1 MPGLFLCVGSMTR
14 RVGDF
19 SEYPFAVCPF
29 LTLCPKC
36 VPKFTVDEDIWDN
49 GVKFAGVKM
58 ANIME
63 PRFVNFDSV
72 DAYNKLY
79 GLPTRHPL
87 VAVVD
92 LKEATGLVNHIK
104 IKYGLYALFLKNGAH
119 CAIKYGRKLYD
130 YQEGTVVSFSPG
142 QLIEVDMPDEEM
154 SPDVVGIL
162 FHPDLVYG
170 TPLGEKISTYSFFDY
185 SQVEALHLSDRERAI
200 FLDCLHNIRQEL
212 EHPVDA
218 HSASVLSAN
227 IQLLLEYMHRFY
239 DRQFITRHKVNS
251 EIVSRFERQLKEY
264 YESGVRREGLPSVVE
279 FADRANLSPGYFSDL
294 VKRETGMTPK
304 DLIMRH
310 MVSVAKH
317 RLNVST
323 EDVGIIAYDL
333 GFQYPAHFSR
343 MFKRATG
350 MSPSDYRRSIEMN

>member
-1 MPGLFLCVGSMTR
+1 MLS
-14 RVGDF
+14 
-19 SEYPFAVCPF
+19 PF
-29 LTLCPKC
+29 LTFSLYC
-36 VPKFTVDEDIWDN
+36 VPKSRVDEDIRDI

-58 ANIME
+58 VYIME
-63 PRFVNFDSV
+63 PRLVNLDSI
-72 DAYNKLY
+72 DAYNRLY

-92 LKEATGLVNHIK
+92 LKEAVEMANHLRFR
-104 IKYGLYALFLKNGAH
+104 YGLYALFLKNGAH
-119 CAIKYGRKLYD
+119 CAIKYGRKMYD

-142 QLIEVDMPDEEM
+142 QVIEVDMPDEEL

-162 FHPDLVYG
+162 FHPDLIYG
-170 TPLGEKISTYSFFDY
+170 TPLGEKISTFSFFDY
-185 SQVEALHLSDRERAI
+185 SQVEALHLSDRERGI
-200 FLDCLHNIRQEL
+200 FLDCLGNIRQEL
-212 EHPVDA
+212 EYPVDA

-251 EIVSRFERQLKEY
+251 EIVARFERQLKEY
-264 YESGVRREGLPSVVE
+264 YESGERHEGLPSVVE

-310 MVSVAKH
+310 LVSVAKH
-317 RLNVST
+317 RLNVSA

-343 MFKRATG
+343 MFKRLTG
-350 MSPSDYRRSIEMN
+350 MSPSDYRRSVEMN